1 MDKPPPK
8 GTRIAIFARAAYV
21 EQSDMGIQSPQAVS
35 DQIALCRLFAEGHQW
50 NVVAVFSDAAQS
62 GLRMGEG
69 LLQMMKDAAA
79 GLFEVVLVRDLD
91 RIGRNPELVQH
102 VLDGLG
108 QVGVIVG
115 VVSDPPP
122 LCDDCVAELLAG
134 AKDDV

>member
-8 GTRIAIFARAAYV
+8 GTRVAIYACAAFL
-21 EQSDMGIQSPQAVS
+21 EQLDMGAQPPQAVA
-35 DQIALCRLFAEGHQW
+35 DQIALCRLFAEGHEW
-50 NVVAVFSDAAQS
+50 DVVAVISDAPQN

-79 GLFEVVLVRDLD
+79 GLFEVVLVRALD

>member
-21 EQSDMGIQSPQAVS
+21 EQSDMGIQPPQAVS
-35 DQIALCRLFAEGHQW
+35 DQIALCRLFAEGHEW
-50 NVVAVFSDAAQS
+50 DVVAVFSDAPQS

-79 GLFEVVLVRDLD
+79 GLFDVVLVRDLD
-91 RIGRNPELVQH
+91 RFGRSPALVQH

-108 QVGVIVG
+108 EVGVIVG

-122 LCDDCVAELLAG
+122 LCDGCAAGLLG
-134 AKDDV
+134 SNG